1 MSADDDSVKKRYPRA
16 AYAPLE
22 DYCTIAPP
30 PPTGEDPEPVAQFEY
45 SFDLSCSAESLHQ
58 HSTCEFALGDTEA
71 EDWRANWQ
79 IKPVEQGYRH
89 TTEVRVEEPK
99 HLYVN
104 RASSS
109 LGVTPV
115 EPVTVHPKGAGQV
128 QEAFVAV
135 MPAVE
140 IDGRL
145 GHPTQGYFYHFCD
158 DKLVQEYQILGN
170 QRWAF
175 QATYSTH
182 DQLSDALYQGAQSA
196 ILLPWKRGDQKA
208 DNQYLVY
215 RRERITRLHL
225 DNLNEDW
232 LVQNGVKIDLG
243 ALLDAIK
250 EPVVVRE
257 NSSNEQRQTE
267 STSSHTVQRD
277 PATGQ
282 RESWS
287 DIAQQYGLTAREL
300 LDLNPGYEENPLLL
314 EAGQILTVQSPDAV
328 AASEPV
334 RERPPVP
341 PADVNQP
348 LNTCYH
354 YDGSCIEDTSIIPMY
369 PSGLAADIPVVRIK
383 SVVAPVFAK
392 SCEIPQGC
400 TDAGTSPEPITHFG
414 PFSWFFSSA
423 HANPIAVIQAQQ
435 ATQSAL
441 ASSAGGAVGNKALS
455 SANKDAANAL
465 TRLTGKL
472 GSVLDDYRLMTSGGI
487 TSVLMMQRKIWHDDD
502 TQHTEEE
509 LHNLESVQSRIRI
522 RLTDPAPGESY
533 PQVRAYHMDDTRIP
547 VRYVGLDQK
556 TNSYSVALEEN
567 GPHITWTPNEEGEP
581 EWQLT
586 PNHDDGFETD
596 DIHTIP
602 ISDMPTPTVET
613 YPAAEEAHWS
623 DAILVFPVDSGIA
636 PIYIVYKE
644 DRRNQ
649 PGVVTGKGKDV
660 PWEDGYWL
668 GKAANEGQGQ
678 YIPTAIADA
687 LRGKEFSRFS
697 ELQST
702 FWLEVA
708 KDPQLMSQFN
718 RRNQALIRKG
728 NAPATEKEF
737 HWGAPG
743 KEKKLKKFSLH
754 HVEQIQHGGAVYDLD
769 NLRVVTPRLHW
780 GEIHG
785 TKGRRNVDNE
795 K

>member
-16 AYAPLE
+16 SYAPLE
-22 DYCTIAPP
+22 DYSTLAPSP
-30 PPTGEDPEPVAQFEY
+30 PAGEDPEPVAQFEY

-58 HSTCEFALGDTEA
+58 HSTCEFALGNTEA

-79 IKPVEQGYRH
+79 IKPIEQGYRH

-99 HLYVN
+99 HLYLI

-115 EPVTVHPKGAGQV
+115 EPVTVHPKGAGQA
-128 QEAFVAV
+128 QDAFVAV

-182 DQLSDALYQGAQSA
+182 DRLHDDLHHGVQSA
-196 ILLPWKRGDQKA
+196 IVLPWKRGGQKA

-225 DNLNEDW
+225 DNLSEDW
-232 LVQNGVKIDLG
+232 LVQNGVKIDLS

-257 NSSNEQRQTE
+257 NKNNEQHQTE
-267 STSSHTVQRD
+267 LTSSHTVQRD

-287 DIAQQYGLTAREL
+287 DIARQYGLTAREL

-314 EAGQILTVQSPDAV
+314 EAGHILTVQSPDAV
-328 AASEPV
+328 AASESV

-392 SCEIPQGC
+392 SCDIPQGC
-400 TDAGTSPEPITHFG
+400 TDAGTSPEPITNFG

-435 ATQSAL
+435 ATQAAL
-441 ASSAGGAVGNKALS
+441 ASSAGGAVGNKALN

-465 TRLTGKL
+465 TRLAGKL
-472 GSVLDDYRLMTSGGI
+472 DSVLDDYRLMTSGGI

-547 VRYVGLDQK
+547 VRYVGLDEK

-623 DAILVFPVDSGIA
+623 DA
-636 PIYIVYKE
+636 
-644 DRRNQ
+644 
-649 PGVVTGKGKDV
+649 
-660 PWEDGYWL
+660 
-668 GKAANEGQGQ
+668 
-678 YIPTAIADA
+678 
-687 LRGKEFSRFS
+687 
-697 ELQST
+697 
-702 FWLEVA
+702 
-708 KDPQLMSQFN
+708 
-718 RRNQALIRKG
+718 
-728 NAPATEKEF
+728 
-737 HWGAPG
+737 
-743 KEKKLKKFSLH
+743 
-754 HVEQIQHGGAVYDLD
+754 
-769 NLRVVTPRLHW
+769 
-780 GEIHG
+780 
-785 TKGRRNVDNE
+785 
-795 K
+795 

>member
-16 AYAPLE
+16 SYTPLE
-22 DYCTIAPP
+22 DYCAVAPP
-30 PPTGEDPEPVAQFEY
+30 PPVREDQETVAQFEY
-45 SFDLSCSAESLHQ
+45 SFDLSCSAESLRK
-58 HSTCEFALGDTEA
+58 HSNCEFTLGNTKA
-71 EDWRANWQ
+71 ENQRANWQ
-79 IKPVEQGYRH
+79 VKPVEQGYRY
-89 TTEVRVEEPK
+89 TTAVRVEEPK
-99 HLYVN
+99 HLYVT
-104 RASSS
+104 RACSS

-115 EPVTVHPKGAGQV
+115 EPVTVYPKGAGQA
-128 QEAFVAV
+128 QDAFVAV

-158 DKLVQEYQILGN
+158 GKLMQEYQILGDK
-170 QRWAF
+170 RWAF
-175 QATYSTH
+175 EATHSTH
-182 DQLSDALYQGAQSA
+182 DQLREDFYHGVQSA
-196 ILLPWKRGDQKA
+196 ILLPWKRGGQKA

-225 DNLNEDW
+225 DNLSEDW

-243 ALLDAIK
+243 ALLDAIRQ
-250 EPVVVRE
+250 PVIKRAADDSKPFKPSAPM
-257 NSSNEQRQTE
+257 NHR
-267 STSSHTVQRD
+267 VQRD

-282 RESWS
+282 RESWP
-287 DIAQQYGLTAREL
+287 DIARQYGLTAREL

-314 EAGQILTVQSPDAV
+314 EAGHILTVQSPDAV

-334 RERPPVP
+334 REWPPVP

-348 LNTCYH
+348 LNICYH

-369 PSGLAADIPVVRIK
+369 PHGLAADIPVVRIK

-392 SCEIPQGC
+392 SCDIPQGC
-400 TDAGTSPEPITHFG
+400 TNAGTSPEPITHFG
-414 PFSWFFSSA
+414 PFSWFFSPA
-423 HANPIAVIQAQQ
+423 HASPVAASLEVQMASRVVRAANP
-435 ATQSAL
+435 
-441 ASSAGGAVGNKALS
+441 GGAVGNNAFS
-455 SANKDAANAL
+455 SANKDAAIAL
-465 TRLTGKL
+465 TRLAGKL

-502 TQHTEEE
+502 TQHTEQE

-533 PQVRAYHMDDTRIP
+533 PQVRAYHMNDTRIP
-547 VRYVGLDQK
+547 VRYVGLDKK

-567 GPHITWTPNEEGEP
+567 GPRITWTPNEEGKP

-586 PNHDDGFETD
+586 PDHDDGFETE
-596 DIHTIP
+596 DIHTTP
-602 ISDMPTPTVET
+602 VSDSPTPTVET
-613 YPAAEEAHWS
+613 YPATEEAHWS
-623 DAILVFPVDSGIA
+623 DAILVFPDDSGIA

-668 GKAANEGQGQ
+668 GKAADEGQGQ
-678 YIPTAIADA
+678 YIPTAIANG
-687 LRGKEFSRFS
+687 LRGREFKRFS
-697 ELQST
+697 DMQSA
-702 FWLEVA
+702 FWEEVA
-708 KDPQLMSQFN
+708 NDPQLFKQFDT
-718 RRNQALIRKG
+718 RNQKLILKG
-728 NAPATEKEF
+728 KAPAALPDYK
-737 HWGAPG
+737 WG
-743 KEKKLKKFSLH
+743 KLKKFSLH
-754 HVEQIQHGGAVYDLD
+754 HVEEIQHGGDVYNID

-785 TKGRRNVDNE
+785 SKGKRNADNE